1 MYWLPAIK
9 YPFLQPKIAYATKNI
24 DKMKTKIF
32 PAVLVALCLLCL
44 AACNK
49 SNDTQGNLLTDV
61 DVSAYDQ
68 WVYLSF
74 ESGVPRA
81 LNVEKDEPAQW
92 DIALHRGDVKTN
104 KGAALKSNATSLSAL
119 SELPADEFT
128 PDITDSIAV
137 DMSGMMQGIVIYK
150 ESEINPV
157 LSSWV
162 SRSGMPPV
170 YTVSKNVYV
179 VRTQEGKYAKLKF
192 SSFTSSD
199 DKSGFAT
206 FSYVY
211 PAFE

>member
-9 YPFLQPKIAYATKNI
+9 YPFLQPKIAHATKNI
-24 DKMKTKIF
+24 DKMKTKFF
-32 PAVLVALCLLCL
+32 PAVFVALCFLCL
-44 AACNK
+44 ASCNK

-74 ESGVPRA
+74 ESGVPLT
-81 LNVEKDEPAQW
+81 LNVEEAEPAQW

>member
-1 MYWLPAIK
+1 
-9 YPFLQPKIAYATKNI
+9 
-24 DKMKTKIF
+24 MKTKIF
-32 PAVLVALCLLCL
+32 PAVFVALCLLCL

-74 ESGVPRA
+74 ESGVPLT
-81 LNVEKDEPAQW
+81 LNVEEAEPAQW

-119 SELPADEFT
+119 NELPADEFT

>member
-32 PAVLVALCLLCL
+32 PAVFVALCLLCL

-74 ESGVPRA
+74 ESGVPLT
-81 LNVEKDEPAQW
+81 LNVEEAEPAQW

>member
-1 MYWLPAIK
+1 M
-9 YPFLQPKIAYATKNI
+9 QPKIAYATKNI

-32 PAVLVALCLLCL
+32 PAVFVALCLLCL

-74 ESGVPRA
+74 ESGVPLT
-81 LNVEKDEPAQW
+81 LNVEEAEPAQW